1 MGLEVLGTFSVGQRS
16 FMVGGVQ
23 VQRGSALDGVRM
35 FELSTQTRVIAM
47 ERDGMDEMLHPH
59 HDVRLEAGDIAYL
72 VGPYHELLETLRKGQ
87 LPD

>member
-1 MGLEVLGTFSVGQRS
+1 
-16 FMVGGVQ
+16 
-23 VQRGSALDGVRM
+23 M